1 MDHQNCSYIHPVH
14 AVFPY
19 ADLSHE
25 SVSMERFLEL
35 IEGLDMEDRYLMID
49 NVATLVGMKQ
59 HKRQHE
65 LDKQLKRFRQF
76 KEACLKLEVDKAISL
91 RGIIQA
97 IINHHFQKAWPDTAS
112 MLSTSSFSKQSSIL
126 SCKTEVLEH
135 NTREVWNT
143 QRVDTWSR
151 IEANTLYILF
161 CEQVV
166 GPLIGY
172 C

>member
-1 MDHQNCSYIHPVH
+1 MD
-14 AVFPY
+14 
-19 ADLSHE
+19 
-25 SVSMERFLEL
+25 RFLEL
-35 IEGLDMEDRYLMID
+35 LDGLDMEYRYLMID
-49 NVATLVGMKQ
+49 EVASLVGLKT

-76 KEACLKLEVDKAISL
+76 KEACLKSDVDKTISL

-97 IINHHFQKAWPDTAS
+97 VINHHFHKAWPDTA
-112 MLSTSSFSKQSSIL
+112 LILTTGSSSEQSSVL
-126 SCKTEVLEH
+126 SCQTADLER
-135 NTREVWNT
+135 NIRELCNS
-143 QRVDTWSR
+143 QSIETWSR
-151 IEANTLYILF
+151 LEANTLYILF

>member
-1 MDHQNCSYIHPVH
+1 
-14 AVFPY
+14 
-19 ADLSHE
+19 
-25 SVSMERFLEL
+25 MERFLEL
-35 IEGLDMEDRYLMID
+35 IEGLDMEDRYLMTD
-49 NVATLVGMKQ
+49 NVASLVGMKPR
-59 HKRQHE
+59 KRRHE

-76 KEACLKLEVDKAISL
+76 KEACLKLEVDKDISL

-112 MLSTSSFSKQSSIL
+112 VLSMRSFSEQSSIL
-126 SCKTEVLEH
+126 SCKNEVLEH
-135 NTREVWNT
+135 NTRELWKT

>member
-1 MDHQNCSYIHPVH
+1 
-14 AVFPY
+14 
-19 ADLSHE
+19 
-25 SVSMERFLEL
+25 MERFLEL

-97 IINHHFQKAWPDTAS
+97 IINDHFQKAWPDTAS

-135 NTREVWNT
+135 NTRELWNT